1 MQSNNSAD
9 EFNYTYSA
17 SEQAELKRIRDRYV
31 VREED
36 KMERLRRLDR
46 SVYARAQTVA
56 LTIGIIGALILGT
69 GMSLFMSELSEILGR
84 HSYLAMPIGIGIG
97 TFGMILT
104 IIAYPIYNFVLER
117 EKKRVAPEI
126 IRLTDELMK

>member
-1 MQSNNSAD
+1 MDNNNNTN

-69 GMSLFMSELSEILGR
+69 GMSLFMSELSEIFGM

-126 IRLTDELMK
+126 IKLTDELMK